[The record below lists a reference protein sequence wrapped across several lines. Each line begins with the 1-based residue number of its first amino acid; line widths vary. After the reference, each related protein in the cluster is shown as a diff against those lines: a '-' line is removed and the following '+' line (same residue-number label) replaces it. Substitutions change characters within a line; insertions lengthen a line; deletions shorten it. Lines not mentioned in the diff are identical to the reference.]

1 MYLIIGGDSE
11 IGAVA
16 RQRLGASGAAVLSTT
31 RRTSGDAS
39 RIPLD
44 LATPP
49 DAWPVP
55 PGLESACLCAAI
67 ARLGDCAADP
77 IGSARINVEHSVALV
92 ERLVGRGIHVLFL
105 STNQVFDG
113 DTPHVSAETP
123 TAAVSEYGRQKARTE
138 AALLAL
144 QRQGAPIGILRLAK
158 VVSPGIALLRG
169 WAEAL
174 KAGRPIQ
181 AFADMMMAPTPVA
194 LAAAAIE
201 ALMRTRAQGIY
212 QLSGPQD
219 VSYAEIGRHIAERVG
234 APSSLVEPIT
244 AASAG
249 MPPGITPRHSTMD
262 SSLLAQR
269 FGLCVPGPWPVIDAA
284 LMPY

>member
-11 IGAVA
+11 IGSAARHRLAEAGDKVAV
-16 RQRLGASGAAVLSTT
+16 TT
-31 RRTSGDAS
+31 RRAGGDAS
-39 RIPLD
+39 RILLD
-44 LATPP
+44 LSTPP
-49 DAWPVP
+49 CAWPVP
-55 PGLESACLCAAI
+55 PGIQSACLCAAI

-92 ERLVGRGIHVLFL
+92 ELLVARGIHVLFL

-113 DTPHVSAETP
+113 TAPHVTPATP
-123 TAAVSEYGRQKARTE
+123 TAPVSEYGRQKARTE

-169 WAEAL
+169 WAENL

-194 LAAAAIE
+194 LVASAIE
-201 ALMRTRAQGIY
+201 ALLHTRAQGIY
-212 QLSGPQD
+212 QLTGPQD
-219 VSYAEIGRHIAERVG
+219 VSYAEIGRHIAKRVG
-234 APSSLVEPIT
+234 APSRLVEPVT

-249 MPPGITPRHSTMD
+249 MPEGTTPRHSTMD
-262 SSLLAQR
+262 SSRLDQR
-269 FGLCVPGPWPVIDAA
+269 FGIRVPGPWQVIDAA
-284 LMPY
+284 LTSY

>member
-16 RQRLGASGAAVLSTT
+16 RHRLAESGAAVAVTT
-31 RRTSGDAS
+31 RRAGGAAG

-49 DAWPVP
+49 CDWPVP
-55 PGLESACLCAAI
+55 PGIESACLCAAI
-67 ARLGDCAADP
+67 ARLSDCAADP

-92 ERLVGRGIHVLFL
+92 ERLVARGIHVLFL

-113 DTPHVSAETP
+113 TSPHTAPDTP
-123 TAAVSEYGRQKARTE
+123 TAPVSEYGRQKARTE

-144 QRQGAPIGILRLAK
+144 QGQGAPIGILRLAK
-158 VVSPGIALLRG
+158 VISPGIALLRS

-174 KAGRPIQ
+174 KAGRPIR

-194 LAAAAIE
+194 LAASAIE
-201 ALMRTRAQGIY
+201 ALLRARAQGIY
-212 QLSGPQD
+212 QLTGPLD

-234 APSSLVEPIT
+234 APSSLVEPVT

-249 MPPGITPRHSTMD
+249 MPAGTTPRHSTMD
-262 SSLLAQR
+262 SSRLEQR
-269 FGLCVPGPWPVIDAA
+269 FGISVPGPWPVIDAA
-284 LMPY
+284 LTPY